1 MHGGGAVVV
10 VLGATVRI
18 GEGGA
23 EQMASHEMHA
33 QHQEHQAGQE
43 HSAGQEHQG
52 QGAEDEACHCSC
64 IGDGSAAVVA
74 AILPTTLTLRVAT
87 IEAQPRH
94 VVTVQTSETPTTSA
108 ERRLPFANGPP
119 ATRLA

>member
-10 VLGATVRI
+10 VLGATARI

-23 EQMASHEMHA
+23 AQMASHEMHA
-33 QHQEHQAGQE
+33 QHQEHQSGE
-43 HSAGQEHQG
+43 EHQG
-52 QGAEDEACHCSC
+52 QGSEDEACHCSC

-74 AILPTTLTLRVAT
+74 AILPATLTLRVAT

-94 VVTVQTSETPTTSA
+94 VVNAQTSELPTPSA